1 MNCKPNSLALIVR
14 NTSEIP
20 CFETAIGTLVQVT
33 QLLEPKHPRY
43 GPVWRLAGTV
53 CCSDCKTVFDGY
65 LDADLQMLRPPG
77 LTEAITTN
85 APVEVSC
92 PSK

>member
-14 NTSEIP
+14 NTSGAP

-33 QLLEPKHPRY
+33 EIRNPACLNY
-43 GPVWRLAGTV
+43 GAIWSLAGTV
-53 CCSDCKTVFDGY
+53 CCSECRTIFDGW

-77 LTEAITTN
+77 LTETVATDT
-85 APVEVSC
+85 PVEVTC
-92 PSK
+92 PSN